1 LMAAGGMAG
10 IGGPMSDVTIA
21 TLRQTLLATAD
32 MAAAMRAHMTMTNLG
47 ALTEMLMAPVLFR
60 NVGIAGTM
68 ALCGVAIVLTG
79 MTGLLRLGATRVAPA

>member
-1 LMAAGGMAG
+1 
-10 IGGPMSDVTIA
+10 
-21 TLRQTLLATAD
+21 
-32 MAAAMRAHMTMTNLG
+32 MTMTNLG
-47 ALTEMLMAPVLFR
+47 ALTGMLMAPVLFR